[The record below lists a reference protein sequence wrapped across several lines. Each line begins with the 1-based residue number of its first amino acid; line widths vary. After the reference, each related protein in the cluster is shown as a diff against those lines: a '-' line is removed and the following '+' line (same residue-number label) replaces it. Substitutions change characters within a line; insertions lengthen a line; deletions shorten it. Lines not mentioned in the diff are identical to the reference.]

1 MSLNCTCV
9 RYHYWLWHGVYHIV
23 RFHIKYL
30 SDWSLCLDWW
40 GTLSWMQGIDFVFR
54 AICHEICI
62 EHEGF
67 RKMWL
72 SKWHTHW
79 FRKHTPIHSAPVCV
93 FELRFDVVNKSFETP
108 HSICYFQKHLRF
120 FFGAKHAPKSRLR
133 VHTHVHYQLTF
144 LSKTIKYEN
153 KTEQLHRTRSEC
165 QFRVHSFSNNW
176 VRRTREELKWDR
188 VNESAR
194 LPMRNR
200 KCTTKSCR
208 EFGRFLSSFC
218 TALLLNGRLAYIVV
232 FPLSCRSKTGK
243 LYIVSDSI
251 AHWKFF
257 HWFSNHRNV
266 SALTFSK
273 IQPKTH
279 TQQIK
284 TRTKRRQNENAAFV
298 CRLKWKAMVWWLV
311 REHTRHTTIIRPEN
325 RSK

>member
-1 MSLNCTCV
+1 M
-9 RYHYWLWHGVYHIV
+9 
-23 RFHIKYL
+23 KYA
-30 SDWSLCLDWW
+30 SSMRAFGKCDCQNDIH
-40 GTLSWMQGIDFVFR
+40 IDF
-54 AICHEICI
+54 E
-62 EHEGF
+62 
-67 RKMWL
+67 
-72 SKWHTHW
+72 STHQ
-79 FRKHTPIHSAPVCV
+79 FIRLLCVCV

-165 QFRVHSFSNNW
+165 QFRVHSFLNKRA
-176 VRRTREELKWDR
+176 RRPREELKWDR
-188 VNESAR
+188 VSESAWM
-194 LPMRNR
+194 PMRNR

-208 EFGRFLSSFC
+208 EFGRFLSSLC

-243 LYIVSDSI
+243 LCIVSDSN

-279 TQQIK
+279 THTAHKNQNQATPKWKCSVCLSAKVEGNGVVACARTHATHNNNKAGKWKQIK
-284 TRTKRRQNENAAFV
+284 
-298 CRLKWKAMVWWLV
+298 
-311 REHTRHTTIIRPEN
+311 
-325 RSK
+325 